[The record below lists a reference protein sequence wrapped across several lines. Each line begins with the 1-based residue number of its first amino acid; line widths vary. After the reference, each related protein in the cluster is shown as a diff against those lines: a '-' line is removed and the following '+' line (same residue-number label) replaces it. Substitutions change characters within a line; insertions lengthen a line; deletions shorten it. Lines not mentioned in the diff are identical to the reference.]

1 MKKARERA
9 AYTSWK
15 ASSEFMLA
23 MFDVVKIHTHQPAT
37 DNSFPSSTMLR
48 NGGMT
53 FPNMQ
58 ASTYTGHASSEDS
71 SLFIT
76 DKSLAD
82 GLATPLHLCMSR
94 NPWDTQETSKVKW

>member
-1 MKKARERA
+1 
-9 AYTSWK
+9 
-15 ASSEFMLA
+15 

-37 DNSFPSSTMLR
+37 DNTFPSSTMLR

-53 FPNMQ
+53 CPNMQ
-58 ASTYTGHASSEDS
+58 ASTYTHLRIRL
-71 SLFIT
+71 SLSLT
-76 DKSLAD
+76 NSLAD